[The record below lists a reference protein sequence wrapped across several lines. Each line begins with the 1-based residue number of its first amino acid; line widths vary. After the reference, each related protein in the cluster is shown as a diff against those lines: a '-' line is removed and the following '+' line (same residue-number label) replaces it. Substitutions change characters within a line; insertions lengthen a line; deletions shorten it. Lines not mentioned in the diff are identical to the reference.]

1 MRRGRYYLG
10 RVIKL
15 GELDQDKL
23 LGAIQRSA
31 VVSVGNYTWT
41 ITDIYESEAPDS
53 QFIFGKLSKYSQEG
67 HVTVIDSIKR
77 SQVDALAPNLLIA
90 SSPFVYLPSYSGI
103 AYLHVWNGVQED
115 VFRRRFKAV
124 IEATYDNF
132 FVDCTIEPIT
142 DYRTFVSR
150 ISRLDE
156 FREISAKIHPPNPL
170 FGRIWANLDRYIKRR
185 NADEVN
191 IRETKEGTGGIC
203 SQIVVLINSIVE
215 NPAYEPQEPVDI
227 ADAALLMA
235 ADGYGR
241 GKVIG
246 QEGEHAVTIRTG
258 DNQKSFL
265 ASKEPEPDD
274 LATEALRLFER
285 VSRERNMQ
293 HDE

>member
-23 LGAIQRSA
+23 VAAIQRSA
-31 VVSVGNYTWT
+31 LVSVGNYTWA
-41 ITDIYESEAPDS
+41 ITDIFEGTSQDS

-67 HVTVIDSIKR
+67 RVTVVDSIKR

-90 SSPFVYLPSYSGI
+90 SSPFVYLPAYSGI

-132 FVDCTIEPIT
+132 FVDCIVESIT

-170 FGRIWANLDRYIKRR
+170 FGRIWANLDKYIKRR
-185 NADEVN
+185 NADEVD
-191 IRETKEGTGGIC
+191 IRESKEGEGGIRC
-203 SQIVVLINSIVE
+203 QIVTLINKIIE
-215 NPAYEPQEPVDI
+215 NPEYEPTEPVDI

-241 GKVIG
+241 GKVVG
-246 QEGEHAVTIRTG
+246 QEGDHVAIIRTG

-265 ASKEPEPDD
+265 ASKDPQPDD
-274 LATEALRLFER
+274 LAGEALRLFER
-285 VSRERNMQ
+285 LSKERNMH